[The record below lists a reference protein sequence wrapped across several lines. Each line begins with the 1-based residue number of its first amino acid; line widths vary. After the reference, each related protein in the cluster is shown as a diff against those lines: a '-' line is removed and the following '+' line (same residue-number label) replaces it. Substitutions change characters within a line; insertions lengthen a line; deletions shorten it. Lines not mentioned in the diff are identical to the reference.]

1 MKNTRLIIFFVLIA
15 CIFPFSGNA
24 ASRYYW
30 QKQCRKLMEENP
42 AKITISYNLGKLQ
55 YDNSLSPEQIKELSA
70 KSTALPKETT
80 YMGLT
85 LLNLY
90 NNIKVYDS
98 GAVELGDGYFCFY
111 PEDITLE
118 IGYEN
123 PTVYLANSMDE
134 NSCVYKKTL
143 RHEQQHVDISYIF
156 LMSYIEALQEQLP
169 EIVRKTGPIL
179 SVSATPEKRL
189 FDIYNEQTSAIFE
202 EYLAVRQKRSALMD
216 TAENYDRESKLCR

>member
-90 NNIKVYDS
+90 NNIK
-98 GAVELGDGYFCFY
+98 A
-111 PEDITLE
+111 
-118 IGYEN
+118 
-123 PTVYLANSMDE
+123 
-134 NSCVYKKTL
+134 
-143 RHEQQHVDISYIF
+143 
-156 LMSYIEALQEQLP
+156 
-169 EIVRKTGPIL
+169 
-179 SVSATPEKRL
+179 
-189 FDIYNEQTSAIFE
+189 AII
-202 EYLAVRQKRSALMD
+202 
-216 TAENYDRESKLCR
+216 